1 MKLGIQERRYTR
13 KEECRTGGMQD
24 LARLEG
30 CRNRRMQG
38 MRDARKEGCRKGVV
52 QENRDAGKDAG
63 KEGCRKRGIQ
73 EKRDSGKEGF

>member
-1 MKLGIQERRYTR
+1 MKLGIQERRDTR

-52 QENRDAGKDAG
+52 QEKRDAG
-63 KEGCRKRGIQ
+63 KEGCRKGGMQ
-73 EKRDSGKEGF
+73 ETRDSGKEGF